1 MQLKKND
8 IIVMLID
15 GVGKY
20 LRLAADYN
28 VPIGPGDKI
37 EFTDMWD
44 VMLRPVGGPG
54 GMAID
59 KAVIPVSKALDMDKD
74 TPGYFWIPQR
84 KQVTIFKL
92 DPASSEY
99 TALQSESSNILLPK
113 SNGGILLGK

>member
-20 LRLAADYN
+20 L
-28 VPIGPGDKI
+28 KI
-37 EFTDMWD
+37 AEDCNTEINSGSVIKFSDMWD
-44 VMLRPVGGPG
+44 VVLRPVGGPD
-54 GMAID
+54 GMAMS
-59 KAVIPVSKALDMDKD
+59 KAVIPVSKALDMDKS
-74 TPGYFWIPQR
+74 TSGCFFIPEG

-99 TALQSESSNILLPK
+99 TALQSESTNIMLPRN
-113 SNGGILLGK
+113 SGSFILSK